1 MSCPIGNILVI
12 KATDEIFHEIA
23 SRIID
28 SDSGLTTYEKVCPVQ
43 EGLTESEIDDW
54 FDIHYECPKGFDG
67 FIDETRGL
75 IDFTTN
81 WRCAEKVIECLAPQY
96 PQARI
101 EFSYTIYDDEVGIF
115 DCRDIYEDGAL
126 ISREQ
131 ILDPNSVEDWDEDED
146 EDE

>member
-12 KATDEIFHEIA
+12 KGTDEIFREIA

-28 SDSGLTTYEKVCPVQ
+28 SESGLTTYEKICPVP

-67 FIDETRGL
+67 FIDEAQGL

-81 WRCAEKVIECLAPQY
+81 WRCAQKVIECLAPQY
-96 PQARI
+96 PQVRI
-101 EFSYTIYDDEVGIF
+101 EFEYTVYADEEGVF
-115 DCRDIYEDGAL
+115 DCRDIYENGIL
-126 ISREQ
+126 ISREEK
-131 ILDPNSVEDWDEDED
+131 LEVYFDDEDDDD
-146 EDE
+146 EEEME